1 MLYKE
6 DFGEGKNIEFKREIP
21 KRHEKLLKDVIAF
34 PILRGVKFLL
44 ELRIRRMKLLGLE
57 RRIHLD

>member
-34 PILRGVKFLL
+34 SNSTGEKSLL
-44 ELRIRRMKLLGLE
+44 ELKIRRMKLLGLE
-57 RRIHLD
+57 RRIPLD

>member
-34 PILRGVKFLL
+34 SNSTGGKFLL

>member
-34 PILRGVKFLL
+34 SNSTGVKFLL
-44 ELRIRRMKLLGLE
+44 QLRLRRMKLLGLE
-57 RRIHLD
+57 RRIPLD